1 VEKWAGD
8 RAMTDGGASRGTVEA
23 ERLRTLIEPSTTAL
37 LVQELQNG
45 VVGPSSLLPALADA
59 VRETNSLHAASAVT
73 RAARAA
79 GVSVIH
85 CTAENLP
92 DGFGA
97 NSNARIFAAARRR
110 GVENRPISDAVHPVA
125 DLFEATDYV
134 LPRFHG
140 LSPLTGTHL
149 DSLLRNNGTKSL
161 VVIGVSI
168 NLAVT
173 NLVMDAVNRSYQVV
187 LVSDA
192 VVGVPVEYGR
202 EVVRHTLSLI
212 ATVVTS
218 GQLEEAWRVAP

>member
-1 VEKWAGD
+1 
-8 RAMTDGGASRGTVEA
+8 MTDGGTSRGTAET

-59 VRETNSLHAASAVT
+59 VRETSVLPAANAVT
-73 RAARAA
+73 RAARAV
-79 GVSVIH
+79 GVPVIH

-97 NSNARIFAAARRR
+97 NSNARIFAAACRR
-110 GVENRPISDAVHPVA
+110 GVENRPISDAVQPIA
-125 DLFEATDYV
+125 DLFEANDYV

-173 NLVMDAVNRSYQVV
+173 NLVMDAVNRSYHVV

-202 EVVRHTLSLI
+202 EVVRHTLGLI
-212 ATVVTS
+212 STVVTS

>member
-1 VEKWAGD
+1 
-8 RAMTDGGASRGTVEA
+8 MTEDGTSRGAVEA
-23 ERLRTLIEPSTTAL
+23 ERLRALIEPSTTAL

-59 VRETNSLHAASAVT
+59 VRETNALRAASAVT
-73 RAARAA
+73 RAARAV
-79 GVSVIH
+79 GVPVIH

-110 GVENRPISDAVHPVA
+110 GVENRPISDAVQPVA
-125 DLFEATDYV
+125 ELFEANDYI

-161 VVIGVSI
+161 VVIGVSV

-192 VVGVPVEYGR
+192 VVGVPIEYGR
-202 EVVRHTLSLI
+202 EVVRHTLGLI
-212 ATVVTS
+212 STVVTS

>member
-1 VEKWAGD
+1 
-8 RAMTDGGASRGTVEA
+8 MTDSATSRGVPAE
-23 ERLRTLIEPSTTAL
+23 ERLRRLIEPSSTAL

-45 VVGPSSLLPALADA
+45 VVGPDSSLPALADA
-59 VRETNSLHAASAVT
+59 VRETNALQAAGAVT
-73 RAARAA
+73 RAARAV
-79 GVSVIH
+79 GVPVIH
-85 CTAENLP
+85 CTAESLP

-97 NSNARIFAAARRR
+97 NTNARIFAAARRR
-110 GVENRPISDAVHPVA
+110 GLENRGSSDAVHPVA
-125 DLFEATDYV
+125 DLFEASDHV

-161 VVIGVSI
+161 VVVGVSI

-202 EVVRHTLSLI
+202 DVVQHTLGLI
-212 ATVVTS
+212 STVVTS
-218 GQLEEAWRVAP
+218 GQLEEAWRSAI

>member
-1 VEKWAGD
+1 
-8 RAMTDGGASRGTVEA
+8 MTDSGTSRGTAAE
-23 ERLRTLIEPSTTAL
+23 ERLRRLIEPSSTAL

-45 VVGPSSLLPALADA
+45 VVGPDSSLPALADA
-59 VRETNSLHAASAVT
+59 VRETNALQAAGAVT
-73 RAARAA
+73 RAARAV
-79 GVSVIH
+79 GVPVIH
-85 CTAENLP
+85 CTAESQP

-97 NSNARIFAAARRR
+97 NRNARIFAAARRR
-110 GVENRPISDAVHPVA
+110 GLENRPSSDAVQPVA
-125 DLFEATDYV
+125 DLFEANDYV

-149 DSLLRNNGTKSL
+149 DSLLRNNGTTSL
-161 VVIGVSI
+161 VVIGVSV

-192 VVGVPVEYGR
+192 VAGVPVGYGR
-202 EVVRHTLSLI
+202 EVVRNTLALI

-218 GQLEEAWRVAP
+218 EQLEEAWSPAS

>member
-1 VEKWAGD
+1 
-8 RAMTDGGASRGTVEA
+8 MTDSGTSRGAVEA
-23 ERLRTLIEPSTTAL
+23 ERLRRLVEPSSTAL

-45 VVGPSSLLPALADA
+45 VVGPASSLPALAEA
-59 VRETNSLHAASAVT
+59 VREANVLQAASAVT
-73 RAARAA
+73 RAARAV
-79 GVSVIH
+79 GVPVIH
-85 CTAENLP
+85 CTAESQP

-97 NSNARIFAAARRR
+97 NRNARIFAAARRR
-110 GVENRPISDAVHPVA
+110 GLENRPASDAVQPVA
-125 DLFEATDYV
+125 DVFAKNDYV

-149 DSLLRNNGTKSL
+149 DSLLRNHGTQSL

-202 EVVRHTLSLI
+202 EVVQHTLGLI
-212 ATVVTS
+212 STVVTS
-218 GQLEEAWRVAP
+218 GQLEEAWRPAS